1 MVTFKAS
8 VKFKLKLE
16 LKVKINFEF
25 KVNVKLEMKFNVE
38 VKEVRGGGTV
48 RSILKVG
55 PRFPFNSLE
64 LNSGKVWVRWPP
76 GTHAFE
82 TQGKQSGYEFL
93 QCGLKMGFTQNLLSN
108 ILRGRG
114 KSHPPM
120 CN

>member
-64 LNSGKVWVRWPP
+64 LNSGKVWVWWPP
-76 GTHAFE
+76 GTCPLE
-82 TQGKQSGYEFL
+82 QGSNSLNMNFRSA
-93 QCGLKMGFTQNLLSN
+93 GLIMGSLE
-108 ILRGRG
+108 I
-114 KSHPPM
+114 
-120 CN
+120 C